1 LDLAIF
7 FGRDKATNTKRLR
20 DIPLGLAL
28 PRSFS
33 HFDNLDK
40 NISDIK
46 IEQSASPISVMFQIK
61 YLLRLAADTLCS
73 FYFYNFSESVG
84 SSYFNP

>member
-40 NISDIK
+40 NISDK
-46 IEQSASPISVMFQIK
+46 NRTVSQPALS
-61 YLLRLAADTLCS
+61 L
-73 FYFYNFSESVG
+73 
-84 SSYFNP
+84 